1 MQHGAEDL
9 RMLSQLF
16 DACTAMPDS
25 ERAAWLNGLLG
36 EAARLR
42 PALKGMLARQS
53 TGDLKEFLE
62 SPPHLAAHEAD
73 TLADAFKTDDRIGP
87 YQLLRPI
94 GRGGMGEVWLA
105 TRSDGQLKRS
115 IALKLPMLSVRRTV
129 LVQRFERER
138 DILGALIHP
147 HIARLYDAGVSEDGQ
162 PYMALVHVEGKVI
175 TEAAD
180 DSALDAVARVRLLR
194 QVMEAVQY
202 AHANLV
208 IHRDLKPDNV
218 LITADGQAKLLDFGI
233 AKLVEDETEALGDS
247 DLTRL
252 SGRALTLR
260 YAAPELIN
268 GGAVSTAVDIWALG
282 VLLYE
287 LLTGL
292 LPFDRDAESASSIE
306 QQILTGDP
314 TRPSQ
319 SRSGAIAKL
328 SRSLASDLDTIA
340 FKALKKQPA
349 ERYATVGA
357 FADDLDRWL
366 RGEPVLA
373 QRDSGWYRARRFVG
387 RHKIA
392 VSSAAL
398 ASTALI
404 AVVSAAVVLGLQARE
419 ESARATAAR
428 DFMVNIFQRADP
440 DLSQGKEVSAKQL
453 LAQGY
458 KTVLETM
465 DGQPMLHAELLRSIG
480 FAQIGMFN
488 FPAMDEA
495 FAQATLQFQ
504 RAENPREAAALTL
517 DRAAIRLTMGWE
529 VSLASGLL
537 TQAQAL
543 YPAHAKDEE
552 FMARYATY
560 RSFNATFA
568 SDKKET
574 ELWYAR
580 SRTHADSGLKGTL
593 PRTVLAV
600 RSLAYLDR
608 LMNQPLD
615 GVQRLASLLGRLQ
628 ADKKSLPSDV
638 LGTLAELGNSEW
650 AAGRYRAAMER
661 YDAALLLCQTS
672 LNARGDDCTYSQGY
686 RAQLLLLLGLDDLA
700 MEAVPFLTS
709 PRGVKVSGDTRRLV
723 QAYEILAKNQKLDG
737 YPNVVT
743 SVVAAGNATLKHTD
757 DWRLK
762 LEAMLAQVRHALREG
777 RAEQAMALS
786 TQAQV
791 LIADRG
797 MSEDQAA
804 WPARALQ
811 SICLHMLGKQ
821 TMALQQLDS
830 LQAHLVKTLG
840 ANHPSTQLFSIS
852 RVRPLW
858 ALQRQPEAVALIDQA
873 LPILREAMGE
883 QAPSFINILQMR
895 AELVAANSG
904 TVPSMQ
910 QFEILM

>member
-1 MQHGAEDL
+1 MQHGAADL

-25 ERAAWLNGLLG
+25 EREAWLNGLSG

-42 PALKGMLARQS
+42 PALSGMLARQA
-53 TGDLKEFLE
+53 TGNLKEFLE
-62 SPPHLAAHEAD
+62 TPAHLATHGAD
-73 TLADAFKTDDRIGP
+73 TLADEFKTDDLIGP

-94 GRGGMGEVWLA
+94 GHGGMGEVWLA
-105 TRSDGQLKRS
+105 TRSDGQLKRNV
-115 IALKLPMLSVRRTV
+115 ALKLPMLSARRSV

-147 HIARLYDAGVSEDGQ
+147 HIARLYDAGVSENGQ
-162 PYMALVHVEGKVI
+162 PFMALEYVEGKII

-180 DSALDAVARVRLLR
+180 NSALDAVARVRLLR
-194 QVMEAVQY
+194 QVMDAVQY

-208 IHRDLKPDNV
+208 IHRDLKPGNV

-233 AKLVEDETEALGDS
+233 AKLVEDDAEALGDS
-247 DLTRL
+247 DLTRM

-268 GGAVSTAVDIWALG
+268 GGAVSTVVDVWALG

-292 LPFDRDAESASSIE
+292 LPFGRDAEGASSIE
-306 QQILTGDP
+306 QQILTEDP

-319 SRSGAIAKL
+319 SRAGAIAKL

-349 ERYATVGA
+349 ERYASVGA

-387 RHKIA
+387 RHKVA
-392 VSSAAL
+392 VSAAAL

-404 AVVSAAVVLGLQARE
+404 AVASAAVVLGLKARE

-440 DLSQGKEVSAKQL
+440 DISQGKEVSAKQL

-465 DGQPMLHAELLRSIG
+465 EGQPMLHAELLRSIG

-495 FAQATLQFQ
+495 FAQAALRFQ
-504 RAENPREAAALTL
+504 RAGNPREAAALTV

-529 VSLASGLL
+529 LPLASGLL
-537 TQAQAL
+537 AQAEAL

-560 RSFNATFA
+560 RSFDATFA
-568 SDKKET
+568 SDQKEKT
-574 ELWYAR
+574 LWYAR
-580 SRTHADSGLKGTL
+580 ARAHADSGLQGIL

-615 GVQRLASLLGRLQ
+615 GVQRLASLLDRLQ
-628 ADKKSLPSDV
+628 ADKTSLPSDV

-650 AAGRYRAAMER
+650 AAGRYRTAMER
-661 YDAALLLCQTS
+661 YDAALALCQTS

-686 RAQLLLLLGLDDLA
+686 RAQLLLLMGLDKLA
-700 MEAVPFLTS
+700 MEAVPFLTT
-709 PRGVKVSGDTRRLV
+709 PRGVEVSGDTRRLV
-723 QAYEILAKNQKLDG
+723 QAYEILARNQRLDG
-737 YPNVVT
+737 YPDVVT
-743 SVVAAGNATLKHTD
+743 RVVAAGNVTLQQTD

-762 LEAMLAQVRHALREG
+762 LEALIVQARHALREG
-777 RAEQAMALS
+777 RLQQAMALS
-786 TQAQV
+786 TQAQTLV
-791 LIADRG
+791 ADRG
-797 MSEDQAA
+797 MSDDPSA
-804 WPARALQ
+804 WPARVLQ
-811 SICLHMLGKQ
+811 GICLQMLGQQ
-821 TMALQQLDS
+821 TAALQQLDS
-830 LQAHLVKTLG
+830 LQAYLVKTLG
-840 ANHPSTQLFSIS
+840 ARHPNTQLFSIS
-852 RVRPLW
+852 RIRPLW

-883 QAPSFINILQMR
+883 QAPTVVNILKLR
-895 AELVAANSG
+895 AELAAAAPG
-904 TVPSMQ
+904 TLPGMK
-910 QFEILM
+910 QFEIFM